1 MTQTHTNNEPNAVES
16 AQNKIDAIR
25 SGLINGDEKIKAS
38 DLTQARNELEFAELK
53 AQAAIENERKADLAR
68 RTARTREFEKR
79 LKQIADDTTL
89 TDSKRRF
96 EKSLQNYIAAA
107 EKHNKSLYEIQSR
120 LADEGLQPGGSNS
133 EGVSIEVKYPAGAN
147 QPFIIGEVKT
157 FFTDLRKP
165 LHDFVDSN
173 LTTGV

>member
-1 MTQTHTNNEPNAVES
+1 MTQTTQTTSAVSE
-16 AQNKIDAIR
+16 AENRIEAIR
-25 SGLINGDEKIKAS
+25 TALANGDSKLTARDLS
-38 DLTQARNELEFAELK
+38 DAKDALEFAELK
-53 AQAAIENERKADLAR
+53 AQSAIENERKADLAR

-89 TDSKRRF
+89 ADSKRRF